1 MNTSL
6 LLVPLFWS
14 SLLFAA
20 DAQENEIDR
29 LKTVLAEQQ
38 KQLQTMQQTLDKQ
51 QALLEKALGSSSAFN
66 GIGQVAS
73 TTPVIPVTPL
83 PAVAVPQRSAVP
95 APAAEQSSSSPL
107 QLKIGDAWITPVGFM

>member
-38 KQLQTMQQTLDKQ
+38 KQLQTM
-51 QALLEKALGSSSAFN
+51 
-66 GIGQVAS
+66 
-73 TTPVIPVTPL
+73 
-83 PAVAVPQRSAVP
+83 
-95 APAAEQSSSSPL
+95 
-107 QLKIGDAWITPVGFM
+107 